1 MTDSQTSKR
10 TRISILLNDSMVGQT
25 LRVCGWVRTFRNDR
39 FLAVNDGST
48 LQNLQLVV
56 DKEST
61 DAEVLKQLH
70 TGAAIEAVGELVESQ
85 GGGQATELKVSTLT
99 VLGGADPEE
108 FPIQMKRHSLDFLIA
123 VPATP

>member
-1 MTDSQTSKR
+1 
-10 TRISILLNDSMVGQT
+10 MVGQT

-56 DKEST
+56 DKEAT

-85 GGGQATELKVSTLT
+85 
-99 VLGGADPEE
+99 EE
-108 FPIQMKRHSLDFLIA
+108 ARPRSSRWR
-123 VPATP
+123 P

>member
-10 TRISILLNDSMVGQT
+10 TRISLLLNDSMVGQT

-56 DKEST
+56 DKEAT

-85 GGGQATELKVSTLT
+85 GGGQATELKVETLT

-108 FPIQMKRHSLDFLIA
+108 FPIQM
-123 VPATP
+123 